1 MNLTGSS
8 KELLLVHA
16 SMKSVSLSQS
26 VNVMLTPQFYTLKK
40 EALPVKYLY
49 QAKRVA
55 HSLFD
60 GLLEEGRNYNYF
72 VFKEGKEW
80 VFIAYDL
87 AKITDF
93 LVSKGINPQQVS
105 KLFFAQ
111 QILSSF
117 SKPLSLG
124 EREALVVINDIV
136 VVVPKIALEDE
147 IVTFTFNNKFTPKM
161 GVGLHDAYGSLL
173 SLKHSIALVLFFIL
187 FAGMFI
193 VEGWRYANASKDGAK
208 ELEILFEQYPSL
220 QSQYARK
227 SIAEKY
233 KNIDSIERRK
243 RETIKSLS
251 GMIFKGVTLT
261 SLKLNEKGFNAEFAC
276 ESAKVSKELKALAK
290 QKRFNIVEVSK
301 SNNLKIE
308 GRL

>member
-1 MNLTGSS
+1 MGSS

-16 SMKSVSLSQS
+16 SMNSVSLSQS
-26 VNVMLTPQFYTLKK
+26 VNVMLTPHFYTLKK

-49 QAKRVA
+49 QAKSVA
-55 HSLFD
+55 ASLFD
-60 GLLEEGRNYNYF
+60 GLLEEGRTYNYF
-72 VFKEGKEW
+72 VFKERDIW

-111 QILSSF
+111 QALSSF

-124 EREALVVINDIV
+124 EKEALVVLDNRV
-136 VVVPKIALEDE
+136 VVVPKAALGEERATPAFD
-147 IVTFTFNNKFTPKM
+147 NSFTPKT
-161 GVGLHDAYGSLL
+161 GVGLQDAYGSLL
-173 SLKHSIALVLFFIL
+173 SLKDSVALALLFML
-187 FAGMFI
+187 FAGMFV
-193 VEGWRYANASKDGAK
+193 VEGWRYANASKEGAK
-208 ELEILFEQYPSL
+208 ELQELFENYPSL

-233 KNIDSIERRK
+233 KNIDTLERRK
-243 RETIKSLS
+243 REIVKTLS

-261 SLKLNEKGFNAEFAC
+261 SLKLDERGFKAQFSCN
-276 ESAKVSKELKALAK
+276 SAKVSKRLKALAK
-290 QKRFNIVEVSK
+290 QKRFHTLEVSG
-301 SNNLKIE
+301 SDDLKIE
-308 GRL
+308 GVL